1 MWSSSPSPASKPLR
15 WHVIKTC
22 VSPAVL
28 ILLSALL
35 SAGAA
40 RAEVA
45 EVGQSPPLFALADEA
60 GEVHRLQDLL
70 GKPIVLY
77 FTHNM
82 CHYCTQ
88 IIAFLKR
95 AHAAYERRDL
105 TIVTINVWADGGK
118 LIRRY
123 KEQFGLPFRMLAG
136 KNRQLLKDYEVNY
149 VPIVVFIGRDGH
161 IRHIYHHYILKQ
173 DFEASVQEIVEGD

>member
-1 MWSSSPSPASKPLR
+1 MRS
-15 WHVIKTC
+15 
-22 VSPAVL
+22 AVL
-28 ILLSALL
+28 LFVSVLLSSL
-35 SAGAA
+35 SAFGD
-40 RAEVA
+40 EA
-45 EVGQSPPLFALADEA
+45 EVGQPPPLFALADEA

-95 AHAAYERRDL
+95 AHAAYEGRDL

-136 KNRQLLKDYEVNY
+136 KNPQLLRDYEVNY
-149 VPIVVFIGRDGH
+149 VPIVVFIGRDGR
-161 IRHIYHHYILKQ
+161 IRRMYHHYILKQ
-173 DFEASVQEIVEGD
+173 DFEASVREVVEGN

>member
-1 MWSSSPSPASKPLR
+1 MNTRL
-15 WHVIKTC
+15 IF
-22 VSPAVL
+22 AVFVVT
-28 ILLSALL
+28 LSAVP
-35 SAGAA
+35 AQ
-40 RAEVA
+40 AEVV
-45 EVGQSPPLFALADEA
+45 EVDHQPPLFTLADEK
-60 GEVHRLQDLL
+60 GQIHQLEDLL

-95 AHAAYERRDL
+95 AHAAHEGSDL
-105 TIVTINVWADGGK
+105 TIVTINVWAKGEK

-136 KNRQLLKDYEVNY
+136 KNPKLLKDYEVNY
-149 VPIVVFIGRDGH
+149 VPIVVFVGRDGLVK
-161 IRHIYHHYILKQ
+161 RIYHHFILKQ
-173 DFEASVQEIVEGD
+173 DFHESVKLILEEE

>member
-1 MWSSSPSPASKPLR
+1 MSRGL
-15 WHVIKTC
+15 VI
-22 VSPAVL
+22 VSFVL
-28 ILLSALL
+28 FLAGGLSAD
-35 SAGAA
+35 
-40 RAEVA
+40 EVA
-45 EVGQSPPLFALADEA
+45 EVDHAPPLFALPDDT
-60 GEVHRLQDLL
+60 GQVHRLEDLL

-95 AHAAYERRDL
+95 AHAAHEGSDL
-105 TIVTINVWADGGK
+105 TIVTINVWAKGEK

-136 KNRQLLKDYEVNY
+136 KNTQLLKDYEVNY
-149 VPIVVFIGRDGH
+149 VPIVVFIGRDGL
-161 IRHIYHHYILKQ
+161 IKRIYHHFILKQ
-173 DFEASVQEIVEGD
+173 DFDASVKLILEGD